1 MMVSTRVFG
10 EAREAVI
17 NARFRG
23 GPAPV
28 NPYRRD
34 SRSYLWWD
42 MGLRKA
48 ERAAADLMRVGG

>member
-1 MMVSTRVFG
+1 MMVAQRVYG

-17 NARFRG
+17 EARFRG

-34 SRSYLWWD
+34 SRSHMWWD

-48 ERAAADLMRVGG
+48 ERIAAELQRVGG